1 MKVVF
6 LEEVEGT
13 ARTGD
18 VKNVADGFARNFLL
32 PRKLAAP
39 ATQHYITIADA
50 RATKEAKKQDR
61 LDEEARTHL
70 LPKVDGQA
78 YSTEV
83 RVGDEGKLFG
93 SVSAR
98 DIAELV
104 QQGTGIEVEH
114 KQIDLKEPIRE
125 LGSYDIT
132 VKLTRNVLAT
142 VSLSVE
148 PIGGMP
154 EEEEEE
160 EEAGDEAE
168 AAEDGAEAAEAET
181 SEAEASAEGESEES
195 TEETEASTEV
205 SEPEASAEAAES
217 VEEPEASDEEETSD
231 ESEADETVAESA
243 GEEETSDE
251 SAADETV
258 AESADE
264 EPQEPEEEKSETE

>member
-61 LDEEARTHL
+61 LDEEAKTHL

-78 YSTEV
+78 YTTEV

-114 KQIDLKEPIRE
+114 RQIDLKEPIRE

-148 PIGGMP
+148 PIGGTKDDLFDWPRTGVCIDPHAHPLYPLIVGGSALVCGIPGIGHAFGFDQHHFTLCLAARLMP
-154 EEEEEE
+154 YSLGYHEQF
-160 EEAGDEAE
+160 
-168 AAEDGAEAAEAET
+168 
-181 SEAEASAEGESEES
+181 SSAERN
-195 TEETEASTEV
+195 
-205 SEPEASAEAAES
+205 
-217 VEEPEASDEEETSD
+217 
-231 ESEADETVAESA
+231 A
-243 GEEETSDE
+243 G
-251 SAADETV
+251 V
-258 AESADE
+258 W
-264 EPQEPEEEKSETE
+264 